1 MNLFIAKLN
10 QNTTSKDLQKL
21 FAHYGF
27 VTSVKVIIDHY
38 TGRSKGYGF
47 IEMPNMK
54 EATEAVK
61 ELDSTTFQDAMITV
75 RYSQPTNS
83 RQAESNNHLQ
93 TNQTSRIWS
102 QHEYI
107 RDTTTNPKFFN
118 GQNSRLNIGY
128 RGNGNKK
135 YDQY

>member
-10 QNTTSKDLQKL
+10 PGTTSQDLQKL

-47 IEMPNMK
+47 IEMPNME

-61 ELDSTTFQDAMITV
+61 ELDSSAFQDAIITV
-75 RYSQPTNS
+75 KYSQPSNTRLNESTN
-83 RQAESNNHLQ
+83 QFH
-93 TNQTSRIWS
+93 TNQTTGIWS

-107 RDTTTNPKFFN
+107 RDTTTNPKFLQ
-118 GQNSRLNIGY
+118 GQNSRRNFGY
-128 RGNGNKK
+128 RGNGNRK